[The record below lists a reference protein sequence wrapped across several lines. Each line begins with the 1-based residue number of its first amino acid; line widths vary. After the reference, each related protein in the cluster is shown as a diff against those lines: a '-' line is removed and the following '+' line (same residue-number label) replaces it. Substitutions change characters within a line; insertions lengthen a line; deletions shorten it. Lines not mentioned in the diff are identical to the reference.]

1 VSSSLKRKD
10 EAHVLSRAVP
20 GFSFGGAS
28 MKGVLDAQAF
38 LHFQHIPFDKQQEI
52 TAQIGQARDAI
63 LHDCAYLEDQQWHL

>member
-1 VSSSLKRKD
+1 
-10 EAHVLSRAVP
+10 
-20 GFSFGGAS
+20 